1 MYACPRAHCL
11 SAFLKSMRLYSP
23 FFFAFPTKLSLSL
36 SLLHIK
42 PRLFFLPRGKKTNAT
57 KKKST
62 HGEQTQKMSQER
74 APLLL
79 ADENATNNRT
89 STSSSSLNLKTAAKG
104 IVAVVSAVGLTFAIA
119 GDFGASSSS
128 SSLSLSRARLG
139 AYPPETYARDT
150 SKYDLNLQSKK
161 EGEELPIFVHIPK
174 AGGTSVESM
183 VGQAG
188 GKIGSCNSGDT
199 AGKRPFELSEPWVR
213 GGSEDM
219 HTPPATYLENG
230 FTTVRNPYTRME
242 SEFLWG
248 VARYTPDKYDQMA
261 VGYSEET
268 CREFAS
274 FIKDV
279 SSFAT
284 GHPLLACY
292 LESHYSP
299 DGMQECNA
307 QYFPTASIPL
317 AHSHHVPQYVLA
329 RKVKT
334 VFPLETCVQ
343 KESGTCTDVNVESST
358 YGKTMPNL
366 LAYLQHYF
374 SPKIT
379 YYEGNGVGLR
389 KDLQKPSVKGCW
401 TDGSIDAETLGK
413 FQLGYSPDFRAYGY
427 DLMPPQMDES
437 SAALGKINYE
447 HPAVK
452 AVSKSL
458 ETVENLFASSS
469 SSSSSPSSPEEVAA
483 KETASLASARRRHS
497 KQHRHLNS
505 DEVSA
510 NLGGERLMAK
520 DIEFFPTCPI

>member
-1 MYACPRAHCL
+1 M
-11 SAFLKSMRLYSP
+11 
-23 FFFAFPTKLSLSL
+23 T
-36 SLLHIK
+36 
-42 PRLFFLPRGKKTNAT
+42 
-57 KKKST
+57 
-62 HGEQTQKMSQER
+62 GEHER
-74 APLLL
+74 APLLVVD
-79 ADENATNNRT
+79 DEETRRRFPAA
-89 STSSSSLNLKTAAKG
+89 SSKTTTTPAKG
-104 IVAVVSAVGLTFAIA
+104 SIVAVAAVVTVLLTTLGIA
-119 GDFGASSSS
+119 GVSTPTLKTIGGGRRSQKTHV
-128 SSLSLSRARLG
+128 LLG

-150 SKYDLNLQSKK
+150 SKYDANLQSKT
-161 EGEELPIFVHIPK
+161 EGEELPVFVHIPK

-199 AGKRPFELSEPWVR
+199 AGKRPFDLSEPWVR

-230 FTTVRNPYTRME
+230 FTTVRNPYARME

-248 VARYTPDKYDQMA
+248 VARYTPDKYDQMP

-274 FIKDV
+274 FVKDV
-279 SSFAT
+279 SNFAT

-292 LESHYSP
+292 LQDHYSP
-299 DGMQECNA
+299 DGMQKCNEK
-307 QYFPTASIPL
+307 YFPTASVPL

-334 VFPLETCVQ
+334 VFPLETCVSR
-343 KESGTCTDVNVESST
+343 ESGTCVDVNVESST

-374 SPKIT
+374 SPKIS

-389 KDLQKPSVKGCW
+389 KDVQKPSVKRCW

-413 FQLGYSPDFRAYGY
+413 FQLGYSPDFRTYGY
-427 DLMPPQMDES
+427 DLMPPQMDED
-437 SAALGKINYE
+437 SAALGQINSE
-447 HPAVK
+447 HPAVH
-452 AVSKSL
+452 AVRKSL
-458 ETVENLFASSS
+458 ETVGNIFMSPSVSSESKNGDAREEASAASSS
-469 SSSSSPSSPEEVAA
+469 HH
-483 KETASLASARRRHS
+483 RS
-497 KQHRHLNS
+497 KRHRHLNS
-505 DEVSA
+505 EYSA
-510 NLGGERLMAK
+510 SLGGERLMAK

>member
-1 MYACPRAHCL
+1 M
-11 SAFLKSMRLYSP
+11 
-23 FFFAFPTKLSLSL
+23 
-36 SLLHIK
+36 
-42 PRLFFLPRGKKTNAT
+42 LP
-57 KKKST
+57 
-62 HGEQTQKMSQER
+62 ER

-79 ADENATNNRT
+79 SAEDAR
-89 STSSSSLNLKTAAKG
+89 TSSSSSSSPSSSSSANLKKG
-104 IVAVVSAVGLTFAIA
+104 IVAVVVSAVGLTFAIA
-119 GDFGASSSS
+119 SSSGKNA
-128 SSLSLSRARLG
+128 SLVSGQHHFLG

-150 SKYDLNLQSKK
+150 SKYDLNLQSKT

-248 VARYTPDKYDQMA
+248 VARYTPDKYDEMA
-261 VGYSEET
+261 VGYSEDT

-279 SSFAT
+279 SNFAT
-284 GHPLLACY
+284 GHPLLSCY
-292 LESHYSP
+292 LENHYSP

-307 QYFPTASIPL
+307 QYFPTASVPL

-343 KESGTCTDVNVESST
+343 KESGTCVDVNVESST

-389 KDLQKPSVKGCW
+389 KDLKKPSVKGCW

-427 DLMPPQMDES
+427 GLMPPQMDGDT
-437 SAALGKINYE
+437 AALGGINYE

-469 SSSSSPSSPEEVAA
+469 TSSPEAA
-483 KETASLASARRRHS
+483 TEETASLASSRHRS
-497 KQHRHLNS
+497 GKHNRHMNS
-505 DEVSA
+505 EVSA
-510 NLGGERLMAK
+510 NLGSERLLAK

>member
-1 MYACPRAHCL
+1 M
-11 SAFLKSMRLYSP
+11 
-23 FFFAFPTKLSLSL
+23 
-36 SLLHIK
+36 
-42 PRLFFLPRGKKTNAT
+42 LP
-57 KKKST
+57 
-62 HGEQTQKMSQER
+62 ER

-79 ADENATNNRT
+79 SAEDAR
-89 STSSSSLNLKTAAKG
+89 TSSSSSSSSSSANLKKG
-104 IVAVVSAVGLTFAIA
+104 IVAVVVSAVGLTFAIA
-119 GDFGASSSS
+119 SPLSSGTNASLVSGQQHF
-128 SSLSLSRARLG
+128 LG

-150 SKYDLNLQSKK
+150 SKYDLNLQSKT

-248 VARYTPDKYDQMA
+248 VARYTPDKYDEMA
-261 VGYSEET
+261 VGYSEDT

-284 GHPLLACY
+284 GHPLLSCY
-292 LESHYSP
+292 LENHYSP

-307 QYFPTASIPL
+307 QYFPTASVPL

-343 KESGTCTDVNVESST
+343 KESGTCVDVNVESST

-389 KDLQKPSVKGCW
+389 KDLKKPSVKGCW

-427 DLMPPQMDES
+427 DLMPPQMDGDT
-437 SAALGKINYE
+437 AALGGINYE

-469 SSSSSPSSPEEVAA
+469 SSPKADTE
-483 KETASLASARRRHS
+483 ETASLASSRHRS
-497 KQHRHLNS
+497 GKHNRHMNS
-505 DEVSA
+505 EVSA
-510 NLGGERLMAK
+510 NLGSERLLAK